1 MPEENSFTDQ
11 VLKLVKKQF
20 GEGIAVSGSEFLS
33 KPPRVIPFSPAANIA
48 LGGGIPE
55 GSWVTLYGRE
65 KLGKTTSALHF
76 AAKCQ
81 QEKNGGK
88 HIYYLNVE
96 GRIKEMNLRGITG
109 LKTTPDHFTMI
120 SSTEDKILSAQD
132 YLNIGEKILLTHKE
146 CVVIIDSYS
155 MLCHEKEITDGV
167 GTYTRG
173 GGALLLAQF
182 CRQMAGVVPVK
193 RSIVVGI
200 SQIMANTSGYG
211 AALQEK
217 GGNAIRYQVDVK
229 MRCKSAE
236 EWEERGKRIGQKVS
250 WVTECTATGAPP
262 GQEFVSCLRYGHGLD
277 EVAEIIQLGTD
288 LGMISQSG
296 AYYYC
301 DFMQTRL
308 PALGATEWNEEVR
321 KTKCRGHGEAGI
333 YELIKGNPDWIG
345 YLEKDI
351 GTMLGVK

>member
-1 MPEENSFTDQ
+1 MSENAFTKQ
-11 VLKLVKKQF
+11 VLNLVKKDW
-20 GEGIAVSGSEFLS
+20 GEGIAVSGAEFLS
-33 KPPRVIPFSPAANIA
+33 KPPRIIPFSPAANLA
-48 LGGGIPE
+48 LNGGIPE
-55 GSWVTLYGRE
+55 GSWVTLYGKE

-81 QEKNGGK
+81 KPKHGSK

-96 GRIKEMNLRGITG
+96 GRIKEMNLRGIDG
-109 LKTTPDHFTMI
+109 LKTDADNFTLI
-120 SSTEDKILSAQD
+120 SSTEDHILSAQD
-132 YLNIGEKILLTHKE
+132 FLNIGEKILLNHKE
-146 CVVIIDSYS
+146 CVLIIDSYS

-167 GTYTRG
+167 GTSTRG
-173 GGALLLAQF
+173 GGAALLAQF

-193 RSIVVGI
+193 RSIVIGI

-211 AALQEK
+211 AAIQEK

-236 EWEERGKRIGQKVS
+236 EWEERGKRVGQKVT
-250 WVTECTATGAPP
+250 WVTECSALGASP

-277 EVAEIIQLGTD
+277 EVAEIIMLGTD
-288 LGMISQSG
+288 LGLISKGG

-308 PALGATEWNEEVR
+308 PSLGETEWTEEVR
-321 KTKCRGHGEAGI
+321 KGKCRGHGEAGL
-333 YELIKGNPDWIG
+333 YELIKSNPEWIEF
-345 YLEKDI
+345 LEKDI
-351 GTMLGVK
+351 ATMLGVK